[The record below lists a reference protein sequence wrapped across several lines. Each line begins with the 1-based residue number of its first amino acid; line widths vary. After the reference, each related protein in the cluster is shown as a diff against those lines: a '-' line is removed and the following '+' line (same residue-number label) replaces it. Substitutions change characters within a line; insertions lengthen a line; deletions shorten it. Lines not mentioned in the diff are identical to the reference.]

1 MEQREPYWDYM
12 GRRLREEVF
21 DKRRG
26 QMSMDDMWKREI
38 KEMQNT
44 VHHLQIRVKELSERV
59 QELSKKVTVLGGDPN
74 QLELEFDN
82 VTR

>member
-12 GRRLREEVF
+12 GRRLREENS
-21 DKRRG
+21 KQRG
-26 QMSMDDMWKREI
+26 KMSMDDMWKKEI
-38 KEMQNT
+38 QEMQNT

-59 QELSKKVTVLGGDPN
+59 QELTKKVTVLGGDPN

>member
-21 DKRRG
+21 DKQRG
-26 QMSMDDMWKREI
+26 KMNMDDMWKREI
-38 KEMQNT
+38 AEMQRN
-44 VHHLQIRVKELSERV
+44 VHTLQLRVKDLSERV
-59 QELSKKVTVLGGDPN
+59 TELTNKVTILGGDPQ
-74 QLELEFDN
+74 QLELEFGD

>member
-1 MEQREPYWDYM
+1 
-12 GRRLREEVF
+12 
-21 DKRRG
+21 
-26 QMSMDDMWKREI
+26 MDDMWKREI